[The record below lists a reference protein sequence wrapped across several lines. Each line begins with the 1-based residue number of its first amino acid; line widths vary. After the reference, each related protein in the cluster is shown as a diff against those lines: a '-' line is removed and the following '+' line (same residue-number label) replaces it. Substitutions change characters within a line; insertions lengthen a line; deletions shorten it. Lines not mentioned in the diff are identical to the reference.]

1 MTKTAEQED
10 PELLSSH
17 RHMKITA
24 IYRATTDAKGQKTN
38 RDSLQLKTKEPQQV
52 TEEARDVV

>member
-1 MTKTAEQED
+1 MAEQED